1 MKRIKSNHI
10 LIGERELSG
19 YVYFDGGK
27 ITAVS
32 SEELPYDEEY
42 DFSDLYVSAGFID
55 IHTHGGGG
63 FAFEGSADE
72 VIGGCNFHLSHG
84 VTSICPTVSAAYIAD
99 MRGSVKSIKTA
110 MESGKAKNNIIGAH
124 LEGPYLS
131 LAQTGAQGAEFI
143 TPPVFEDYSAII
155 RDFPGVVARW
165 TYAPENDEDCRFAKF
180 MNEAGVVISAGHTNA
195 VYDDM
200 KAAMDNGMNLVTH
213 LYSCTSTVTRK
224 MGFRSLGVIESAF
237 LLDDMYVEIIA
248 DGRHLPPELIKMI
261 YKIKGAD
268 RIALISDSLSLAGTD
283 IKTGRM
289 QSTDFIIEDGVC
301 KLLDR
306 SAFAGSIA
314 TADRLV
320 RVLTKDVGIPVATA
334 AKMMS
339 ETPAAIMKLSSKGS
353 LAEGKDADITVFDEN
368 IEVSAVFVGGDL
380 VFKA

>member
-1 MKRIKSNHI
+1 MKRIKSKHI
-10 LIGERELSG
+10 LLGDGEHNG
-19 YVYFDGGK
+19 YVYFDEGK
-27 ITAVS
+27 IIVVTS
-32 SEELPYDEEY
+32 DELPYDEEY

-63 FAFEGSADE
+63 YAFEGSSDE

-99 MRGSVKSIKTA
+99 MRRSVESIKAA
-110 MESGKAKNNIIGAH
+110 MESGKARNNIIGAH

-180 MNEAGVVISAGHTNA
+180 MNEHGVVLSAGHTNA

-283 IKTGRM
+283 IKSGRM

-320 RVLTKDVGIPVATA
+320 RVLTQDVGIPMCESVR
-334 AKMMS
+334 MMS
-339 ETPAAIMKLSSKGS
+339 EIPAKIMRLDSKGT
-353 LAEGKDADITVFDEN
+353 LTDGKDADITVFDEN
-368 IEVSAVFVGGDL
+368 IDVCAVFVGGNL
-380 VFKA
+380 SYQA

>member
-1 MKRIKSNHI
+1 M
-10 LIGERELSG
+10 
-19 YVYFDGGK
+19 
-27 ITAVS
+27 
-32 SEELPYDEEY
+32 
-42 DFSDLYVSAGFID
+42 
-55 IHTHGGGG
+55 
-63 FAFEGSADE
+63 
-72 VIGGCNFHLSHG
+72 
-84 VTSICPTVSAAYIAD
+84 TSIGPTVSAAYIAD
-99 MRGSVKSIKTA
+99 MRKSVEAIKAA
-110 MESGKAKNNIIGAH
+110 MESGKTRNNIIGAH

-155 RDFPGVVARW
+155 CDFPGVVARW
-165 TYAPENDEDCRFAKF
+165 TYAPENDENCRFAKF
-180 MNEAGVVISAGHTNA
+180 MSEHGVVISAGHTNA

-261 YKIKGAD
+261 YKIKGVE

-283 IKTGRM
+283 IKSGRM
-289 QSTDFIIEDGVC
+289 QSTEFIIEDGVC

-314 TADRLV
+314 TADRLI
-320 RVLTKDVGIPVATA
+320 RVLTRDVGIPMCESVR
-334 AKMMS
+334 MIS
-339 ETPAAIMKLSSKGS
+339 EIPARIMRLDSKGT
-353 LAEGKDADITVFDEN
+353 LDAGKDADITVFDEN
-368 IEVSAVFVGGDL
+368 IDVHAVFVGGEL
-380 VFKA
+380 KYEA

>member
-10 LIGERELSG
+10 LLGDREIAG
-19 YVYFDGGK
+19 YVYFDGCR
-27 ITAVS
+27 ISAVS
-32 SEELPYDEEY
+32 ADELPYDEEY
-42 DFSDLYVSAGFID
+42 DYSDLYVSAGFID

-63 FAFEGSADE
+63 YAFEGSAEE
-72 VIGGCNFHLSHG
+72 VVGGCNFHLSHG
-84 VTSICPTVSAAYIAD
+84 VTSICPTVSAAYISD
-99 MRGSVKSIKTA
+99 MRGSVESIKAA
-110 MESGKAKNNIIGAH
+110 MESGLVKNNIIGAH

-143 TPPVFEDYSAII
+143 TPPVFEDYSALMA
-155 RDFPGVVARW
+155 DFPGVVARW

-180 MNEAGVVISAGHTNA
+180 MSERGVVLSAGHTNA

-248 DGRHLPPELIKMI
+248 DGRHLPAELIKMI
-261 YKIKGAD
+261 YKIKGPD

-320 RVLTKDVGIPVATA
+320 RVLTKDVGIPMCETA
-334 AKMMS
+334 RMMS
-339 ETPAAIMKLSSKGS
+339 ETPAKIMRLDSKGT
-353 LAEGKDADITVFDEN
+353 LDVGKDADITIFDEN
-368 IEVSAVFVGGDL
+368 IDVRAVFVGGGL
-380 VFKA
+380 AYKA